1 MSFTGRTAV
10 VTGGSRGI
18 GRAICL
24 ELARRGANVVFS
36 YAGNTAAAEAT
47 RKELEA
53 LGVQTRAVQGSVAD
67 PAAVKTLID
76 TAVKEL
82 GSLDIL
88 VNNAGITRD
97 NLAMMLKEEDFD
109 AVIETNLKGAFL
121 TMKAAARPMMKA
133 RYGRIVNLSSVVAL
147 RGNPGQINYCASKA
161 GLIGMTKSLAKE
173 LGGRGVTV
181 NAVAPGYIATDM
193 TAALPDAARE
203 AMLAAIPAGRPGTP
217 EDVAAAVAFS
227 PSLKAAVEHD
237 FIQYI
242 GQSQTDNG
250 ITLHLEYLFPDRGQL
265 QFYATVTGP
274 EEFSSFMVHPV
285 LTDES
290 GQPLETYGSTS
301 KSVHPGELSNAF
313 TVFPFGDAAF
323 PETLYLTCEI
333 SGHRGG
339 ATEPPEPLEGDPS
352 APYAVVSFRLP
363 LDTALLA
370 QGETLEVDRW
380 INLDGNKLHIQ
391 ALELYPTHA
400 RLLLEEEPTN
410 RESLRG
416 LDFYLADGRGN
427 RYAAGSSGG
436 TVSQGGAY
444 WCESPYFSP
453 DRNLTLCITGAEWLE
468 KGKEYVTVDLET
480 GRALTPLPV
489 DVRVSA
495 RRDGD
500 NAEVA
505 FYAPMPP
512 EADEDHLVFRQL
524 GTMDY
529 RAPDGSTVAI
539 YGVTS
544 YHSDVLWQGTSD
556 EIPLPEGWFI
566 ENYTIESYLWDTI
579 DMGLHATRETCFET
593 PVSVPL
599 A

>member
-109 AVIETNLKGAFL
+109 AVI

-203 AMLAAIPAGRPGTP
+203 AMLSAIPAGRPGAP
-217 EDVAAAVAFS
+217 EDVAAAVAFLAS
-227 PSLKAAVEHD
+227 
-237 FIQYI
+237 
-242 GQSQTDNG
+242 
-250 ITLHLEYLFPDRGQL
+250 
-265 QFYATVTGP
+265 
-274 EEFSSFMVHPV
+274 EE
-285 LTDES
+285 
-290 GQPLETYGSTS
+290 
-301 KSVHPGELSNAF
+301 
-313 TVFPFGDAAF
+313 
-323 PETLYLTCEI
+323 
-333 SGHRGG
+333 
-339 ATEPPEPLEGDPS
+339 
-352 APYAVVSFRLP
+352 
-363 LDTALLA
+363 
-370 QGETLEVDRW
+370 
-380 INLDGNKLHIQ
+380 
-391 ALELYPTHA
+391 
-400 RLLLEEEPTN
+400 
-410 RESLRG
+410 
-416 LDFYLADGRGN
+416 
-427 RYAAGSSGG
+427 AG
-436 TVSQGGAY
+436 Y
-444 WCESPYFSP
+444 
-453 DRNLTLCITGAEWLE
+453 ITGQVLQ
-468 KGKEYVTVDLET
+468 VD
-480 GRALTPLPV
+480 G
-489 DVRVSA
+489 
-495 RRDGD
+495 G
-500 NAEVA
+500 
-505 FYAPMPP
+505 
-512 EADEDHLVFRQL
+512 
-524 GTMDY
+524 
-529 RAPDGSTVAI
+529 
-539 YGVTS
+539 
-544 YHSDVLWQGTSD
+544 
-556 EIPLPEGWFI
+556 
-566 ENYTIESYLWDTI
+566 
-579 DMGLHATRETCFET
+579 MGM
-593 PVSVPL
+593 
-599 A
+599 

>member
-193 TAALPDAARE
+193 TAALPSRRAA
-203 AMLAAIPAGRPGTP
+203 PAPPRTWPPPWPSWPPRRPDTSPARCSRWTAEWACEEERNYGKTQSADYRPGHRQP
-217 EDVAAAVAFS
+217 
-227 PSLKAAVEHD
+227 P
-237 FIQYI
+237 
-242 GQSQTDNG
+242 GSQRRR
-250 ITLHLEYLFPDRGQL
+250 HLAGCPGRG
-265 QFYATVTGP
+265 VRHWP
-274 EEFSSFMVHPV
+274 HHPV
-285 LTDES
+285 
-290 GQPLETYGSTS
+290 
-301 KSVHPGELSNAF
+301 
-313 TVFPFGDAAF
+313 
-323 PETLYLTCEI
+323 
-333 SGHRGG
+333 
-339 ATEPPEPLEGDPS
+339 
-352 APYAVVSFRLP
+352 
-363 LDTALLA
+363 
-370 QGETLEVDRW
+370 
-380 INLDGNKLHIQ
+380 
-391 ALELYPTHA
+391 
-400 RLLLEEEPTN
+400 
-410 RESLRG
+410 
-416 LDFYLADGRGN
+416 
-427 RYAAGSSGG
+427 
-436 TVSQGGAY
+436 
-444 WCESPYFSP
+444 
-453 DRNLTLCITGAEWLE
+453 
-468 KGKEYVTVDLET
+468 
-480 GRALTPLPV
+480 
-489 DVRVSA
+489 
-495 RRDGD
+495 
-500 NAEVA
+500 
-505 FYAPMPP
+505 
-512 EADEDHLVFRQL
+512 
-524 GTMDY
+524 
-529 RAPDGSTVAI
+529 
-539 YGVTS
+539 
-544 YHSDVLWQGTSD
+544 
-556 EIPLPEGWFI
+556 
-566 ENYTIESYLWDTI
+566 
-579 DMGLHATRETCFET
+579 
-593 PVSVPL
+593 
-599 A
+599 